1 MLVVWHNRA
10 PSRQD
15 LENNLIFSN
24 FMNFKAVVEIFLS
37 TGDLSLLD
45 SWGSLSRFSSSNW
58 GNSWDESSEGSDNWG
73 VVDDVVG
80 GVGLDGLLDGDLGHV
95 LHGVVDLVANMV
107 GNWNRVGGDSWGS
120 LDCGSWD
127 NSLDSSNSW
136 SSNGLGN
143 WGSNSVDNRD
153 SLANRVNKS
162 VLVEV
167 LRESFESQRPVSIGS
182 GHEVTD
188 SWGQR
193 TGGCSCVDVRLGA
206 LGGGEAG
213 PGQEDEADESI
224 HVDKVKAQQT
234 IPC

>member
-45 SWGSLSRFSSSNW
+45 SWGSLSRFSSSSNW

-73 VVDDVVG
+73 VVDD
-80 GVGLDGLLDGDLGHV
+80 
-95 LHGVVDLVANMV
+95 MV
-107 GNWNRVGGDSWGS
+107 GNWDSLDDNWGS
-120 LDCGSWD
+120 LNCGSWD

-136 SSNGLGN
+136 
-143 WGSNSVDNRD
+143 GSNSMDNRD

-167 LRESFESQRPVSIGS
+167 LRES
-182 GHEVTD
+182 
-188 SWGQR
+188 
-193 TGGCSCVDVRLGA
+193 L
-206 LGGGEAG
+206 
-213 PGQEDEADESI
+213 
-224 HVDKVKAQQT
+224 
-234 IPC
+234 

>member
-45 SWGSLSRFSSSNW
+45 SWGSLSRFSSSSNW
-58 GNSWDESSEGSDNWG
+58 GNSRDESSEGSDNWG
-73 VVDDVVG
+73 VVDDMVG
-80 GVGLDGLLDGDLGHV
+80 GVGLDGLLDGDLGHM
-95 LHGVVDLVANMV
+95 LDGVVNLVADMV
-107 GNWNRVGGDSWGS
+107 GNWDSLDDNWGS
-120 LDCGSWD
+120 L
-127 NSLDSSNSW
+127 
-136 SSNGLGN
+136 N
-143 WGSNSVDNRD
+143 WGSNSLDNWGSNSMDNRD

-167 LRESFESQRPVSIGS
+167 LRESLESQRPVSIGS

-193 TGGCSCVDVRLGA
+193 SGGCSCVDVRLGA

-234 IPC
+234 IPM

>member
-1 MLVVWHNRA
+1 MFVVWHNRA

-24 FMNFKAVVEIFLS
+24 FMNFKAVVETFLS
-37 TGDLSLLD
+37 TDDLDLLD
-45 SWGSLSRFSSSNW
+45 SWGSLSRFGSSSNW

-80 GVGLDGLLDGDLGHV
+80 GVGLDVLLDGDLGHV
-95 LHGVVDLVANMV
+95 LDGVVDLVADMM
-107 GNWNRVGGDSWGS
+107 GNWDRVGGNSWGSNSLDNWGS
-120 LDCGSWD
+120 LDSGSWD

-136 SSNGLGN
+136 GSNSLDN
-143 WGSNSVDNRD
+143 WGSNSMDNRD

-167 LRESFESQRPVSIGS
+167 LRESLESQRSVSIGS

-193 TGGCSCVDVRLGA
+193 
-206 LGGGEAG
+206 
-213 PGQEDEADESI
+213 
-224 HVDKVKAQQT
+224 
-234 IPC
+234 

>member
-1 MLVVWHNRA
+1 MFVVWHNRA

-24 FMNFKAVVEIFLS
+24 FMNFKAVAEIFLS

-45 SWGSLSRFSSSNW
+45 SWGSLSRFGSSSNW

-95 LHGVVDLVANMV
+95 LDGVVDLVADMV
-107 GNWNRVGGDSWGS
+107 GNGDRVGGDSWGS
-120 LDCGSWD
+120 
-127 NSLDSSNSW
+127 NSM
-136 SSNGLGN
+136 
-143 WGSNSVDNRD
+143 DNRD

-167 LRESFESQRPVSIGS
+167 LRESFESQRSVSIGS

-193 TGGCSCVDVRLGA
+193 TGGCSCVDVR
-206 LGGGEAG
+206 
-213 PGQEDEADESI
+213 
-224 HVDKVKAQQT
+224 
-234 IPC
+234 

>member
-95 LHGVVDLVANMV
+95 LDGVVDLVADMV
-107 GNWNRVGGDSWGS
+107 GNRDRVGGDSWGS
-120 LDCGSWD
+120 NSLDNWGSLEHNWGSLNCGSWD
-127 NSLDSSNSW
+127 NSLDSSNS
-136 SSNGLGN
+136 

-193 TGGCSCVDVRLGA
+193 TGG
-206 LGGGEAG
+206 
-213 PGQEDEADESI
+213 
-224 HVDKVKAQQT
+224 
-234 IPC
+234 